1 MNIVFRA
8 LTRKAMTYGVPADYF
23 LMNFMFSAIF
33 FIARPLW
40 GLAFIPIHLVGVA
53 LTIFDEDFFS
63 LLKVR
68 YLLLPIT
75 GNQKKLGGR
84 SYGPF

>member
-1 MNIVFRA
+1 MNTVFRA

-23 LMNFMFSAIF
+23 LMNFMFSAIC
-33 FIARPLW
+33 FIASPVW
-40 GLAFIPIHLVGVA
+40 GLVFIPIHAIGVG
-53 LTIFDEDFFS
+53 LTFFDEDFFS

-68 YLLLPIT
+68 YMSLPIT
-75 GNQKKLGGR
+75 GNHKKLGGR